1 MEAIITKTDIIE
13 ANTHVSVNIKQAVFD
28 TAINDAQILDVR
40 PILGAA
46 FYLDVVTNIY
56 GASPI
61 PPLYADLLNGTT
73 YVNNCGDTVK
83 FYGLKPMIVFFAYAR
98 LISNNNNF
106 FTNGG
111 NKLKLTNQSEVVSTK
126 DLQSWINTAT
136 SKAIAYQ
143 EDVISFLCEKNTDYP
158 LYKSGKTEPRKGSIL
173 MRSSKINTR
182 Y

>member
-1 MEAIITKTDIIE
+1 MENIITKTDIIA
-13 ANTHVSVNIKQAVFD
+13 ANTHVSVNIKDAVFD

-40 PILGAA
+40 PILGGA
-46 FYLDVVTNIY
+46 FYLDVIDNTFGV
-56 GASPI
+56 SPI
-61 PPLYADLLNGTT
+61 LSPYAELLNGTT
-73 YVNNCGDTVK
+73 YTDSCDDTVK

-111 NKLKLTNQSEVVSTK
+111 NKYKTTNQSERIDTSE
-126 DLQSWINTAT
+126 LQRWINTAT

-143 EDVISFLCEKNTDYP
+143 EDVISYLCENKALFP
-158 LYKSGKTEPRKGSIL
+158 LYKNEKAQPRKGSIL
-173 MRSSKINTR
+173 MRKSKIYTR